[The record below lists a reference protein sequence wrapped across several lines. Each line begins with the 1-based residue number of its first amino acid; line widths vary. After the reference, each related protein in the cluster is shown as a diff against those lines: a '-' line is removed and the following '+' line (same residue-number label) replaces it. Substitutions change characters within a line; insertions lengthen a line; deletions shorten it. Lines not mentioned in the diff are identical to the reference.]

1 MGLLKPD
8 KTLAE
13 IEEDTIREDAMVEYR
28 RKQLIRKQIEERL
41 GKGASKLF
49 KAKGDSEQNVISKM
63 ANWLKTH

>member
-41 GKGASKLF
+41 GKGGMKLF
-49 KAKGDSEQNVISKM
+49 KAKGDNEENVISKA
-63 ANWLKTH
+63 ANWLKTN

>member
-41 GKGASKLF
+41 GNGGMKLF
-49 KAKGDSEQNVISKM
+49 KAKGDNEQNIISKA

>member
-41 GKGASKLF
+41 GKGGMKLF
-49 KAKGDSEQNVISKM
+49 KAKGDNEENVISKA

>member
-49 KAKGDSEQNVISKM
+49 KAKGDNEGNVISKA